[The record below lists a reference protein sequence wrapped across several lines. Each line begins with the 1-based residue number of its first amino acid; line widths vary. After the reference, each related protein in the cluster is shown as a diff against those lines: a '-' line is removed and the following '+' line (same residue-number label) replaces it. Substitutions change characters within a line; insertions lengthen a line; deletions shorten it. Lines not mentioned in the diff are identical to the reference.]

1 MKLNLSTS
9 SASIAGEFVIFL
21 FNVRTMAHIMHLNT
35 RSHAQHEVLDSFYKG
50 IVDMADR
57 FAECSIGRF
66 KTITWPE
73 LLGDGVVTVADLEPI
88 RYLNQ
93 VKAGIE
99 KATELFD
106 DMEDL
111 ENIIAE
117 ILELTTSTL
126 YKLEQLS

>member
-1 MKLNLSTS
+1 MKLNLSVS

-21 FNVRTMAHIMHLNT
+21 FNVRTMTHILHLNT
-35 RSHAQHEVLDSFYKG
+35 RSNAQHEALDEFYKG
-50 IVDMADR
+50 IVELADR
-57 FAECSIGRF
+57 FAESSIGRF
-66 KTITWPE
+66 KTITWPD
-73 LLGDGVVTVADLEPI
+73 LLGDGVVTVSELEPI

>member
-1 MKLNLSTS
+1 MKLNLSVS

-21 FNVRTMAHIMHLNT
+21 FNVRTMAHILHLNT
-35 RSHAQHEVLDSFYKG
+35 RSHAQHEALDGFYKG

-57 FAECSIGRF
+57 FAESSIGRF
-66 KTITWPE
+66 KTITWPDSM
-73 LLGDGVVTVADLEPI
+73 GDGMVTAADLEPI
-88 RYLNQ
+88 RYMNQ
-93 VKAGIE
+93 VKAGVE

-111 ENIIAE
+111 ESIIAE

>member
-1 MKLNLSTS
+1 MKLNLSVS

-21 FNVRTMAHIMHLNT
+21 FNVRTMTHILHLNT
-35 RSHAQHEVLDSFYKG
+35 RSNAQHEALDEFYKG
-50 IVDMADR
+50 IVELADR
-57 FAECSIGRF
+57 FAESSIGRF
-66 KTITWPE
+66 KTITWPD
-73 LLGDGVVTVADLEPI
+73 LLGDGVVTVSELEPI

-93 VKAGIE
+93 VKAGVE
-99 KATELFD
+99 KAVELFD